1 MRKIDTKDLLV
12 PSREE
17 PASREAP
24 AYQPRSS
31 GTARKR
37 VRIIKKVRIAGGL
50 WKFISLDRIGKRYVW
65 DKRPGYYFLEWWEGK
80 KRRRE
85 RAGLTPSE
93 ALEAQRRKHHELLG
107 KLVAGGA
114 SPPPSPDD
122 GTATPVRDAVEMFIG
137 HVRAH
142 SPDKPLTEKRYR
154 QVLDHFERLLGKK
167 KYVEA
172 ITRADIDEYKIKR
185 TEDNGSQVAQPAKAR
200 TVNFEVSTL
209 RTFFYY
215 LINERGIRMA
225 NPCARFKPLKD
236 ERERARRKPPTY
248 TQQELNRLFAAF
260 NDFEKAAFATLLL
273 TGLREQE
280 LCFLTWKDVDVKRAT
295 IHVTGHGKEG
305 FSPKDYEER
314 LIPLPPD
321 LVALL
326 EKLPRK
332 SEWVFPGAKG
342 GRETHLLRRLK
353 TIAKRAGIAHATLH
367 KFRHTYATRLLEKG
381 CDIVTVQH
389 LMGHSDLDTTRQ
401 YFNPDDTLKRAAVN
415 KLSLPG

>member
-1 MRKIDTKDLLV
+1 MVQRAKAA
-12 PSREE
+12 SQE
-17 PASREAP
+17 PT
-24 AYQPRSS
+24 AYQPRPR

-37 VRIIKKVRIAGGL
+37 VRIIKKIRIAGGL
-50 WKFISLDRIGKRYVW
+50 WKFISLDRIGNRYVW
-65 DKRPGYYFLEWWEGK
+65 DKHPGRYFLEWWEGK

-93 ALEAQRRKHHELLG
+93 ALEAQRRKQHELIGEL
-107 KLVAGGA
+107 LAGGKA
-114 SPPPSPDD
+114 PPPSPEE
-122 GTATPVRDAVEMFIG
+122 GTATPIADAIEMFIE

-142 SPDKPLTEKRYR
+142 SPDKPLTARRYR

-172 ITRADIDEYKIKR
+172 ITRADIDDYKIKR
-185 TEDNGSQVAQPAKAR
+185 SVDNGDERTKPARAR
-200 TVNFEVSTL
+200 TINFEVSTL

-215 LINERGIRMA
+215 LINERAVPMQ
-225 NPCARFKPLKD
+225 NPCTRFKPLKD
-236 ERERARRKPPTY
+236 ERERSRRKPPTY
-248 TQQELNRLFAAF
+248 TQSELNKLFAACD
-260 NDFEKAAFATLLL
+260 DFEKAAFATLLL

-280 LCFLTWKDVDVKRAT
+280 LCYLTWKDVDLKHET
-295 IHVTGHGKEG
+295 IRVTGEGKEG

-326 EKLPRK
+326 KKLPRK
-332 SEWVFPGAKG
+332 SDWVFPGAGG
-342 GRETHLLRRLK
+342 GRSTHLLRRLK
-353 TIAKRAGIAHATLH
+353 RLAKRAGIQHATLH

-401 YFNPDDTLKRAAVN
+401 YLNPDDTLKRAAVN
-415 KLSLPG
+415 RLSLPG